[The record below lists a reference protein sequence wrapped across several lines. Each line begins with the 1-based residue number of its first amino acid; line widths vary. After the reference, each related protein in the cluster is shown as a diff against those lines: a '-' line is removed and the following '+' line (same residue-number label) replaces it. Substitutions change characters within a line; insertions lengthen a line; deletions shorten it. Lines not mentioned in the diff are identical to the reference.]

1 VTNAGE
7 AVSILTGPARPRNP
21 YFAAD
26 PRADR
31 GKFARREPRIS
42 AMISKISGVLES
54 VEGSVA
60 NVRVDGGF
68 TYEVLVSGYT
78 AARLGDGIGQPIT
91 LHTLN
96 YIESQDQGASFLP
109 RLAGFLTVEDRR
121 FFELFTTTKG
131 IGKRKAL
138 RALAM
143 STDQVAAA
151 IADRDLALLQSLP
164 EIGRRLAETV
174 IATLHGKVDKY
185 VVAAYETTGVAS
197 GGGNGKPG
205 KPAARTLA
213 KEALEVLLQLGENRT
228 QAVTWIDEAL
238 RDEADKP
245 RDVQA
250 VIAKVYRIK
259 SGA

>member
-1 VTNAGE
+1 
-7 AVSILTGPARPRNP
+7 
-21 YFAAD
+21 
-26 PRADR
+26 
-31 GKFARREPRIS
+31 
-42 AMISKISGVLES
+42 MISKISGVLEG

-60 NVRVDGGF
+60 NIRVGDGF

-78 AARLGDGIGQPIT
+78 AARLGDSIGQPLT

-109 RLAGFLTVEDRR
+109 RLAGFLTIEDRR
-121 FFELFTTTKG
+121 FFELFTTTQG

-138 RALAM
+138 RALALG
-143 STDQVAAA
+143 TDQVAAA
-151 IADRDLALLQSLP
+151 IADRDLATLQSLP
-164 EIGRRLAETV
+164 EIGRRLAETIV
-174 IATLHGKVDKY
+174 ATLHGKVDKY
-185 VVAAYETTGVAS
+185 IVAAYVGAPSAS
-197 GGGNGKPG
+197 GNGDGKGKPTN
-205 KPAARTLA
+205 RSLA

-259 SGA
+259 GGG

>member
-1 VTNAGE
+1 
-7 AVSILTGPARPRNP
+7 
-21 YFAAD
+21 
-26 PRADR
+26 
-31 GKFARREPRIS
+31 
-42 AMISKISGVLES
+42 MISKISGVLEG
-54 VEGSVA
+54 VEGGVA
-60 NVRVDGGF
+60 NIRVGDGF

-78 AARLGDGIGQPIT
+78 AARLGDAIGQPLT

-138 RALAM
+138 RALVM
-143 STDQVAAA
+143 SSDQIAAA
-151 IADRDLALLQSLP
+151 IADRDLAMLQSLP

-174 IATLHGKVDKY
+174 VATLHGKVDKY
-185 VVAAYETTGVAS
+185 VVAAYAPAGVGDS
-197 GGGNGKPG
+197 GGGNGKG

-228 QAVTWIDEAL
+228 QAVTWIDEAM
-238 RDEADKP
+238 RDESDKP

-259 SGA
+259 SGG

>member
-1 VTNAGE
+1 
-7 AVSILTGPARPRNP
+7 
-21 YFAAD
+21 
-26 PRADR
+26 
-31 GKFARREPRIS
+31 
-42 AMISKISGVLES
+42 MISKISGMLES

-96 YIESQDQGASFLP
+96 YIESQDQGTSFLP

-138 RALAM
+138 RALALG
-143 STDQVAAA
+143 TDQVAAA

-174 IATLHGKVDKY
+174 VATLHGKVDKY
-185 VVAAYETTGVAS
+185 VVAAYS
-197 GGGNGKPG
+197 GAPGSPNGNGKSG
-205 KPAARTLA
+205 KPVARTLA

-245 RDVQA
+245 GDVQA